1 MIRRIIPLAALF
13 VTAYLTPSFADDF
26 KISFE
31 WGNLKKCTS
40 GFPNTVA
47 NPIFEIENVPEGT
60 TWIYFKMVDKNA
72 ISYNHG
78 GGWVEYNGQNT
89 VETGIFSYK
98 SPCPPDGKHKY
109 QWTAYAKASKGT
121 FAKTISKASA
131 SKFYP

>member
-1 MIRRIIPLAALF
+1 MRLILTILSLFFSFSAL
-13 VTAYLTPSFADDF
+13 SSDF
-26 KISFE
+26 EISFE
-31 WGNLKKCTS
+31 WGNLLICTS
-40 GFPNTVA
+40 GNPNTVK
-47 NPIFEIENVPEGT
+47 NPEFEIKNVPEGT
-60 TWIYFKMVDKNA
+60 KWIEFKLVDLNVP
-72 ISYNHG
+72 SYNHG